1 MSPVQQPG
9 ERPYVPP
16 HMEAAM
22 RSFDDA
28 LASFRTRMA
37 RVEQLE
43 MPESER
49 VDPEDLARA
58 AARPDASPELKAVAR
73 VVEEGRATWDDVL
86 KGRTSLAPE
95 IAELF
100 AASGPGIEAALTE
113 AEREESAGKE
123 EESAAAAVA
132 RAEAERDRM
141 RPWLND
147 GR

>member
-1 MSPVQQPG
+1 MSPVKQPG

-28 LASFRTRMA
+28 LSSFRTRMA

-49 VDPEDLARA
+49 VGPEDLARA
-58 AARPDASPELKAVAR
+58 AARPDAPPQLKAVATA
-73 VVEEGRATWDDVL
+73 VAEGRCTWDDVL

-100 AASGPGIEAALTE
+100 AASGLGIEARLRE
-113 AEREESAGKE
+113 AEHEEAAGRAE
-123 EESAAAAVA
+123 ADEAAAVA
-132 RAEAERDRM
+132 AAEAERDRM
-141 RPWLND
+141 RPWLD